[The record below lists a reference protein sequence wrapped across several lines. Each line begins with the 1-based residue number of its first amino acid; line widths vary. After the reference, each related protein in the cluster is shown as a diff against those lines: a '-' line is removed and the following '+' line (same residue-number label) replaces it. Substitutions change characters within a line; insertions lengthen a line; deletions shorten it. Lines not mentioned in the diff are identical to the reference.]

1 MRIHRFYVQQ
11 PLGEELII
19 DNKEMVHQWFSVF
32 RYKENDLV
40 LLFSLETAFSDYVYT
55 FVTLDKKRAV
65 LRLLEK
71 RPNVKPPRNTTLFVA
86 LSKREA
92 FETTLRQATE
102 LLITHIVPILSTR
115 SEKKSFNKERLEKI
129 LIESAE
135 QSGRGDIPMLHDV
148 IPFKEAI
155 SFMSSSQII
164 GDTTTEASILPE
176 ICDGVWVGP
185 EGGWTEEEIDSAKEN
200 NVTPFKITASV
211 LRADTASVALI
222 AKTLL

>member
-1 MRIHRFYVQQ
+1 MRLHRFYVQQ

-32 RYKENDLV
+32 RYEEHDLV
-40 LLFSLETAFSDYVYT
+40 LLFSLETTFNDYVYE
-55 FVTLDKKRAV
+55 FVALDKKRAV
-65 LRLLEK
+65 LRLIEK
-71 RPNVKPPRNTTLFVA
+71 RPNVKPPRNTFLFIA
-86 LSKREA
+86 LTKREA

-135 QSGRGDIPMLHDV
+135 QSGRGDIPVLHDV
-148 IPFKEAI
+148 TTFKEAI

-164 GDTTTEASILPE
+164 GDITTEASIFPDV
-176 ICDGVWVGP
+176 CDGIWVGP
-185 EGGWTEEEIDSAKEN
+185 EGGWTEEELQSATEN
-200 NVTPFKITASV
+200 SVSPFKITASV
-211 LRADTASVALI
+211 LRADTAAVALI
-222 AKTLL
+222 AKILL